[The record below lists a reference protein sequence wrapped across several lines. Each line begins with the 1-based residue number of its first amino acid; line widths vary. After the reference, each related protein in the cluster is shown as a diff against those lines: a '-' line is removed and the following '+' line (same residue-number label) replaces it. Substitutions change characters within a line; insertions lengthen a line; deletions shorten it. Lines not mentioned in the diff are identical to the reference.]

1 VKIEIKPAYDDIG
14 TVIELFE
21 EYTKRLGFDLSFQNY
36 RQELESLPGKY
47 SLPEGRLYIVFCNGE
62 PAGCVAMRPF
72 GAGCC
77 ELKRLYVRPRFRGLG
92 LGRMA
97 VERIIEDAKELK
109 YKKIYLDTH
118 KSFESANALYKKL
131 GFKTIGAYYDNPLD
145 GVVYFSLDLA

>member
-1 VKIEIKPAYDDIG
+1 MKKEIKPAYDDIG
-14 TVIELFE
+14 TVKELFE

-47 SLPEGRLYIVFCNGE
+47 SPPEGRLYIVFCDGE

-72 GAGCC
+72 GDGCC

-118 KSFESANALYKKL
+118 ESFESANALYKKL

-145 GVVYFSLDLA
+145 GVVYFSLDLV